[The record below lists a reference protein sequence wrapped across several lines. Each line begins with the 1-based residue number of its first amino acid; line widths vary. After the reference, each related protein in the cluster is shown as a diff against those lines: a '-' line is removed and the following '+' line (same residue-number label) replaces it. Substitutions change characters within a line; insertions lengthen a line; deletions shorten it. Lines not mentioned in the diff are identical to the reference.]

1 MTYSKA
7 NLSNYTLVDNL
18 PDLEELEKIGPKQ
31 QQIST
36 KNNIHVSKY
45 PDMDFEENPQV
56 KKFIRQI
63 HKENYKESG
72 MNINSNTNPII
83 YPNLNPNIYPNL
95 NTNPN
100 LNPNLNTNP
109 NLNPIIYPNTNPN
122 MLINENQNNNINVK
136 DVKDVWDN
144 NNYSEF
150 YSDKN
155 TNNSL
160 NSQYTTPNEYL
171 PITTKPNCIDCNE
184 HISNCPICSKFYKND
199 KIIYIIAIVIL
210 AIICILLLKRVLDL

>member
-72 MNINSNTNPII
+72 MNINSNT
-83 YPNLNPNIYPNL
+83 
-95 NTNPN
+95 
-100 LNPNLNTNP
+100 
-109 NLNPIIYPNTNPN
+109 NPIIYPNTNPN